1 MWFSRSHFD
10 PKGKTALII
19 CASQGVGSDI
29 ALRLYE
35 KGCSVVLVARTES
48 KLKKQVSR
56 ILTQTKKSDNGK
68 ILDAKKATVSYKVCD
83 VAIYEACEKLWHGLL
98 AEEHVDPDYIFCC
111 AGLSIPKLFGDLT
124 GAELAS
130 GMNTNY
136 LTAANT
142 VHAGH
147 KAVLQANKGLVPAD
161 FKSRH
166 IVLFSSTVASFP
178 FIGYGQYAPCK
189 AALMSLSIILR
200 QELVSYNYRV
210 SCVFPGN
217 FESEGYTEEQKTKP
231 EITKKIEGASV
242 AIPSLECC
250 DIVLDR
256 LAKGYDSIYTDFIG
270 WVLAS
275 SVLGVMPRC
284 WGLFQIFVSLV
295 FLIVAPIANYFIY
308 LDIKASFKETNVK
321 KAPLCSA
328 RPSSI
333 DTKALS
339 EESNESF
346 ETTKRGTQ

>member
-1 MWFSRSHFD
+1 MWFSRNHFQ

-19 CASQGVGSDI
+19 GASQGVGADL

-35 KGCSVVLVARTES
+35 QGCLVILVARTES
-48 KLKKQVSR
+48 KLQDQAVR
-56 ILTQTKKSDNGK
+56 VFQNGK
-68 ILDAKKATVSYKVCD
+68 THQKSVDKKDVKPSVSYEVCD
-83 VAIYEACEKLWHGLL
+83 VSDYDACVQMWHTLLVEK
-98 AEEHVDPDYIFCC
+98 HVDPDYIFCC

-147 KAVLQANKGLVPAD
+147 KALLQQNVDVLPTD
-161 FKSRH
+161 FKPRH
-166 IVLFSSTVASFP
+166 VILFSSTVASFP

-189 AALMSLSIILR
+189 AALLSLSIILR

-210 SCVFPGN
+210 SCVYPGN

-242 AIPSLECC
+242 AIPSLQCC
-250 DIVLDR
+250 DIVLDA

-275 SVLGVMPRC
+275 SVLGVAPRC
-284 WGLFQIFVSLV
+284 WGFFQVIVSLV
-295 FLIVAPIANYFIY
+295 FLIIAPIANFFIY
-308 LDIKASFKETNVK
+308 LDIKASFKQSTNTAKVEEVVEASLEDVK
-321 KAPLCSA
+321 T
-328 RPSSI
+328 R
-333 DTKALS
+333 
-339 EESNESF
+339 
-346 ETTKRGTQ
+346 